1 MGIDREID
9 VQGFQ
14 FKKTFST
21 HAGAGLHYIF
31 LALLLHLRYTV
42 KLAFP
47 EAC

>member
-1 MGIDREID
+1 MGIDHEID

-31 LALLLHLRYTV
+31 FSIIITFKIHSEIGI
-42 KLAFP
+42 P
-47 EAC
+47 